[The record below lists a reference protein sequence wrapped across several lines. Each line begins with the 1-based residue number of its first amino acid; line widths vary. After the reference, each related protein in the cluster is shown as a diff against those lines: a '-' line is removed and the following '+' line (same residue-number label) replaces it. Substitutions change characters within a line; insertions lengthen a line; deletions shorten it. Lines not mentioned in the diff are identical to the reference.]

1 MLAVNSASIYKRGD
15 MGMLLRVT
23 SNGVL
28 GMERMRRMLSHGIV
42 LPGLKGGHGILGH
55 CGDNAFLA
63 GRGWRGL
70 GLFVSS
76 FSSDIRNAAG

>member
-1 MLAVNSASIYKRGD
+1 
-15 MGMLLRVT
+15 MGILLRVT

-55 CGDNAFLA
+55 CDDNAFLA
-63 GRGWRGL
+63 GRGGGGRVYL
-70 GLFVSS
+70 QHHSLLKRKHRS
-76 FSSDIRNAAG
+76 IINTMHLCIKH

>member
-1 MLAVNSASIYKRGD
+1 

-28 GMERMRRMLSHGIV
+28 GMESHGSV
-42 LPGLKGGHGILGH
+42 LSGLKGGHGILGH

-63 GRGWRGL
+63 GRGWRGS
-70 GLFVSS
+70 GLFTAS

>member
-1 MLAVNSASIYKRGD
+1 MLAPLAHANNKRGD

-63 GRGWRGL
+63 GRGGGGW
-70 GLFVSS
+70 VY
-76 FSSDIRNAAG
+76 